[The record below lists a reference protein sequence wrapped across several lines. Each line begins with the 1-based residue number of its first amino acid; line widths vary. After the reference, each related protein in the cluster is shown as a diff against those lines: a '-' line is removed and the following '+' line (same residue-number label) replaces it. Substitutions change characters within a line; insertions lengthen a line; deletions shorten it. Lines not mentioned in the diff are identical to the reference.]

1 MKNLKRSKKIYNWTA
16 KQKSKKRSKKP
27 RFHNAPKDYCKPYW
41 EEHKAREKKEIARFK
56 QGVDEGFLN
65 FPYHHKNSATWD
77 YW

>member
-1 MKNLKRSKKIYNWTA
+1 MKKSKKPYTWTA
-16 KQKSKKRSKKP
+16 KQKGKRRSKKHC
-27 RFHNAPKDYCKPYW
+27 FCNAPKDYCKPFW
-41 EEHKAREKKEIARFK
+41 ETHRAREKNEIARFL